1 MRSDRGS
8 VFYRCLLSASD
19 SRFPKYPRLP
29 VVSCLGYRPGDHVR
43 AEIPAVSFTNIRKAR
58 LDEAASLTTL
68 AIRSKAYW
76 GYDAEFMSKA
86 VPELTLDPDKFG
98 PDFLVFVLAA
108 DGRYFG
114 FYSLIP
120 LDSATIELHHLF
132 VDPDHVGTGL
142 GASLWRHAV
151 ETARTLNYRTIVLT
165 ADPHAEPFYVRRGAV
180 TRAYVTSPI
189 QMDRSLPR
197 MQYQIPAALK

>member
-1 MRSDRGS
+1 MQRGPGIWVLGPRDS
-8 VFYRCLLSASD
+8 VQVGI
-19 SRFPKYPRLP
+19 P
-29 VVSCLGYRPGDHVR
+29 VVS
-43 AEIPAVSFTNIRKAR
+43 FTSIRKAR
-58 LDEAASLTTL
+58 LDEAASLTAL

-76 GYDAEFMSKA
+76 GYDAEFMFKA

-98 PDFLVFVLAA
+98 PDFLVFVLEA
-108 DGRYFG
+108 DGCYFG

-120 LDSATIELHHLF
+120 LDAATIELHDLF

-151 ETARTLNYRTIVLT
+151 QTARALNYQTIMLT
-165 ADPHAEPFYVRRGAV
+165 ADPHAVPFYVRRGAV
-180 TRAYVTSPI
+180 TRNYVTSPI

-197 MQYQIPAALK
+197 MKYQIPG